1 MSPRAKLMSLLGC
14 FIKRDPYGNVCVKY
28 TDEIADAIMDMVD
41 DKYGHLL
48 EFKDNE

>member
-1 MSPRAKLMSLLGC
+1 MSPRAKLMSLLGSC
-14 FIKRDPYGNVCVKY
+14 FKSDPYGNICVRH

-48 EFKDNE
+48 EKKDE